1 MIQRLNNIQPGRY
14 LTIEKPILTVSK
26 MMQIISGRS
35 IRAVNIPFLPIILK
49 GIANILFVFS
59 FFGKIDVKITP
70 NRVKKLFI
78 VKVLLKIFC
87 LARYT

>member
-1 MIQRLNNIQPGRY
+1 
-14 LTIEKPILTVSK
+14 

-59 FFGKIDVKITP
+59 FFGKIDVTITP
-70 NRVKKLFI
+70 TRVNKLFSDTSYSNI
-78 VKVLLKIFC
+78 NYKDIDIRTYSSSNYED
-87 LARYT
+87 LAEILSRLN